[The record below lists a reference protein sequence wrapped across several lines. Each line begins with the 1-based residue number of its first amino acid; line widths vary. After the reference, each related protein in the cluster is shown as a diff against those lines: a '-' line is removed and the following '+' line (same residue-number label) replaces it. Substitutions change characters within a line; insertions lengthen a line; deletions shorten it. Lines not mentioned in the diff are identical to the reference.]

1 MISWLIE
8 ANGFAFFCAKL
19 ISISRIAFLLIG
31 VSYKFMFFGILV
43 ENEKKPENPD
53 FMGVF
58 WLFSWHPLR
67 GFEPPAYRLGVWRAA
82 SYIVRFIICL
92 VV

>member
-31 VSYKFMFFGILV
+31 VSYKFMFFGIFV
-43 ENEKKPENPD
+43 ENEKSQKTLILWGFSGFSVGIPE
-53 FMGVF
+53 
-58 WLFSWHPLR
+58 R
-67 GFEPPAYRLGVWRAA
+67 
-82 SYIVRFIICL
+82 I
-92 VV
+92 

>member
-43 ENEKKPENPD
+43 ENEKSQKTLILWG
-53 FMGVF
+53 FLAF
-58 WLFSWHPLR
+58 QLASLR
-67 GFEPPAYRLGVWRAA
+67 GFEPPTYRLGVWRAA
-82 SYIVRFIICL
+82 WYIVRFIICL